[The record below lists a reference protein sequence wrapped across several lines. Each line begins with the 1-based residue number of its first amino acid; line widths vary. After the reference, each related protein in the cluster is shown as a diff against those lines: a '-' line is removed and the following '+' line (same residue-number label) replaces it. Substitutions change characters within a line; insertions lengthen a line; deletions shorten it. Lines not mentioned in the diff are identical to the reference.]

1 MYHNILIVDDEAHVT
16 EALETLLKTQTDI
29 DCEVYVAS
37 SAAQALDIA
46 RSERIDLMVSDIYMP
61 DMSGLELLREMR
73 KLWPICQ
80 TIMLTG
86 HADFQ
91 NAYEAFQLKA
101 AGFLLKTED
110 DEHILKKIR
119 EVLEKS
125 AVMLKQKSLL
135 VDEKMPPIESLDKFL
150 QADDSRRSRYL
161 TRIQIDVSRPMILCL
176 CSAQESQVAAI
187 DTLIRH
193 YMESR
198 VSVIRAMCSSAH
210 ACVLWLFQDAASDVT
225 PTLISNML
233 ETVNNSYQATTRE
246 NFSCVIAQAHLDSF
260 SRILDELKSSQADSS
275 DRQGSVAVLNP
286 LQHKS
291 SEYAIRFV
299 KQYIKEHISEDIT
312 ISMLASVTGYN
323 ADYLARTFRSQTG
336 LTIGQYIINVR
347 MQRIKTLMLD
357 DNLSLDDIAQQ
368 TGFSS
373 RAYFNRFIKRIA
385 EVSPRM
391 LRLSVQN
398 ESASTPPQKNN
409 AP

>member
-1 MYHNILIVDDEAHVT
+1 MYHNILIVDDEVHVT

-29 DCEVYVAS
+29 DCDVFVAS
-37 SAAQALDIA
+37 SAPQALEIA
-46 RSERIDLMVSDIYMP
+46 RQERIDLMISDIYMP
-61 DMSGLELLREMR
+61 GMSGLDLLREMR

-86 HADFQ
+86 HADFSS
-91 NAYEAFQLKA
+91 AYEAFQLKA

-110 DEHILKKIR
+110 DEQILAKIR
-119 EVLEKS
+119 EVLKKS
-125 AVMLKQKSLL
+125 TGLLKQKSLL
-135 VDEKMPPIESLDKFL
+135 AAEKMPPIESLDKFL
-150 QADDSRRSRYL
+150 ETDDNRRARYL
-161 TRIQIDVSRPMILCL
+161 AHIDINSAKPMILCL
-176 CSAQESQVAAI
+176 CSAQESQVASI

-193 YMESR
+193 YMEPR
-198 VSVIRAMCSSAH
+198 VSAIRTLRSSH
-210 ACVLWLFQDAASDVT
+210 SPCVLWLFQDAASDVT
-225 PTLISNML
+225 PSLISNIL
-233 ETVNNSYQATTRE
+233 ETVNNSYQATTQE
-246 NFSCVIAQAHLDSF
+246 NFSCVIAQAQLDNF
-260 SRILDELKSSQADSS
+260 TRIFEELKSSLTDAS

-312 ISMLASVTGYN
+312 ISTLAEVTGYN

-336 LTIGQYIINVR
+336 ITIGQYIINVR

-357 DNLSLDDIAQQ
+357 DALSLDDIAQQ

-385 EVSPRM
+385 NISPRQ
-391 LRLSVQN
+391 LRLAVQN
-398 ESASTPPQKNN
+398 EAAAQAQKNT
-409 AP
+409 

>member
-73 KLWPICQ
+73 ELWPICQ

-125 AVMLKQKSLL
+125 TVMLKQKPLL
-135 VDEKMPPIESLDKFL
+135 ASVKMQQAENLDKFL
-150 QADDSRRSRYL
+150 SSDDLRRTRYL
-161 TRIQIDVSRPMILCL
+161 SRMSLDAARPMVLCL
-176 CSAQESQVAAI
+176 LSAQEQQVAAI

-193 YMESR
+193 YMEGRIS
-198 VSVIRAMCSSAH
+198 SIRALRSADSP
-210 ACVLWLFQDAASDVT
+210 CVLWIFQDAITDVT
-225 PTLISNML
+225 PVLISNML
-233 ETVNNSYQATTRE
+233 ETVNNSYHATTKSE
-246 NFSCVIAQAHLDSF
+246 FSCVIAQADLSSF
-260 SRILDELKSSQADSS
+260 TRTYQELQSSLAESA

-286 LQHKS
+286 MQHKS
-291 SEYAIRFV
+291 SEYAIRFI
-299 KQYIKEHISEDIT
+299 KRYIKEHIADDTT
-312 ISMLASVTGYN
+312 ISTLAGITGYN

-336 LTIGQYIINVR
+336 LTVGQYIINVR
-347 MQRIKTLMLD
+347 MQRIKTLMED
-357 DNLSLDDIAQQ
+357 DTLSLDDIAQQ

-373 RAYFNRFIKRIA
+373 RAYFNHFIKRIA
-385 EVSPRM
+385 GVSPRT
-391 LRLSVQN
+391 LRLTIHGK
-398 ESASTPPQKNN
+398 ESSS
-409 AP
+409 APTDE